1 MTDPNA
7 LPQIAVRS
15 VAYSQWA
22 YWCSL
27 VVAALSVAYI
37 PPGAVRI
44 AVLLSPIL
52 TGLLCL
58 AVAYWLYQAC
68 DEYIRYKLLKC
79 VAATAVIIAF
89 GSLVYFFLELL
100 GFPRLSALWINL
112 LGWSVFNLQVLY
124 VIYRS
129 R

>member
-1 MTDPNA
+1 MDPQSLPSAA
-7 LPQIAVRS
+7 LRS

-27 VVAALSVAYI
+27 VIAALSMVYVPAGSI
-37 PPGAVRI
+37 RT

-52 TGLLCL
+52 TATLCFS
-58 AVAYWLYQAC
+58 VAYWLYLAS
-68 DEYIRYKLLKC
+68 DEYIRGRLLKC
-79 VAATAVIIAF
+79 AAITAIVVASCTL
-89 GSLVYFFLELL
+89 GYFVLELV
-100 GFPRLSALWINL
+100 GFPRVSMLWINL

-124 VIYRS
+124 IVFRS